1 LGDVSC
7 LSPPWLMSSCPRIPS
22 WASFC
27 VRRAT
32 ALAHT

>member
-7 LSPPWLMSSCPRIPS
+7 LSPPWLISSYPWIPS
-22 WASFC
+22 WACFC

-32 ALAHT
+32 ASAHT